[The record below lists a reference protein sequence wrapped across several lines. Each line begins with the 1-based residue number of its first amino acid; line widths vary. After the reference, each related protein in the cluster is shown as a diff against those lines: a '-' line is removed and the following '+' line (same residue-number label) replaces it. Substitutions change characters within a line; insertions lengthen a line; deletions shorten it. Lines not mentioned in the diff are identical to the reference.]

1 MKIKN
6 SEIDRIKTTALTNN
20 KLMEN
25 NVRIIKVSPT
35 LDLDDSVEDD
45 LVNDDYIDEA
55 PYNMDVVDTIEVE
68 ETDTK
73 DNFSDI
79 ETPELLEVVFF
90 EELDSMLKIDYHDLE
105 EINLEIKIL
114 NEKEEDVALKDE
126 IKQLKSELESII
138 KKFEAIAKK
147 YDFVYETL
155 DYDKIREMNSY
166 YIKDL
171 IDDYKE
177 ALNNDELLDEKFQAI
192 QDIEEYVGI
201 LNTIIEIENK
211 KDSLQEKVDEKLDKF
226 EIRDEELEKLK
237 NDYYSIDKINDVV
250 TNFNESQAKSLS
262 NIRQLIDKSINV
274 GKKIEYKKELSF
286 NINNA
291 FMGSLLIA
299 STPFIPSTRKGNLLR
314 IGLIIMGISKLS
326 SIVKTEDKEEITFDF
341 DISSYEKEINNSIA
355 GIRNVIDDIDNAFQ
369 DIDFLRKR
377 IKEECG
383 EYINEVPEAKEL
395 IKNINKVEKELT
407 IQQEIA
413 KNYSNEFSA
422 TLQENNEK
430 IKKLDKYQN

>member
-35 LDLDDSVEDD
+35 LDLDDSVEDE

-55 PYNMDVVDTIEVE
+55 PYDMDVVDTIEVE

-105 EINLEIKIL
+105 EINIEIKIL

-226 EIRDEELEKLK
+226 EIRDEELEKFK

-250 TNFNESQAKSLS
+250 TNFNESQAKALS

-326 SIVKTEDKEEITFDF
+326 SIVKTEDKEEVTFDF

-395 IKNINKVEKELT
+395 IKNINKLEKELT

>member
-6 SEIDRIKTTALTNN
+6 SEMDKIKTTALTNN

-35 LDLDDSVEDD
+35 LDLEDSVEDEV
-45 LVNDDYIDEA
+45 VNDDYIDET
-55 PYNMDVVDTIEVE
+55 PYDMDVVDTIEVE

-114 NEKEEDVALKDE
+114 NEKEEDVALLDE
-126 IKQLKSELESII
+126 IKHLKEELEAII
-138 KKFEAIAKK
+138 KKFETIAEK

-192 QDIEEYVGI
+192 KDIEEYVGI

-226 EIRDEELEKLK
+226 EIRDDELEKLK

-250 TNFNESQAKSLS
+250 TNFNESQAKALS

-274 GKKIEYKKELSF
+274 EKKIEYKKGLSV
-286 NINNA
+286 NLNNA
-291 FMGSLLIA
+291 FIGSLLIA
-299 STPFIPSTRKGNLLR
+299 STPFIPPTKKGNLFR
-314 IGLIIMGISKLS
+314 VGLMIMGISKLS
-326 SIVKTEDKEEITFDF
+326 SIVKTEEKEKVTFDF
-341 DISSYEKEINNSIA
+341 DIKSYEKEINNSIV
-355 GIRNVIDDIDNAFQ
+355 GIRNVINDIDNAFK
-369 DIDFLRKR
+369 DISFLRQR
-377 IKEECG
+377 IKEECD
-383 EYINEVPEAKEL
+383 EYINDIPEAKEL
-395 IKNINKVEKELT
+395 MKNINKVEKELT

-413 KNYSNEFSA
+413 KNYSNEFSM